1 MISHDLLITIVIT
14 ITLGVAGQLLGEK
27 TRLPAIIYLLGL
39 GVLFGPDLI
48 GWVDPSLLGKG
59 LYALTF
65 LSVAIILFEG
75 GLTLQVKNVKQVSK
89 PVLYLISLGAL
100 ITWAGGALLCKIL
113 LDTSWTMAIL
123 YGSLVIV
130 TGPTVIGPL
139 LKTVRVK
146 KSIRTILKWEGIMID
161 PVGAIIAVL
170 ALAFVVSE
178 EASIADTI
186 MGFGV
191 RILFG
196 TFIGLVGG
204 YIMTY
209 IQRMRI
215 SESISTLSIF
225 AIVFLIFGVSEIVI
239 PESGIMSVTI
249 AGIVMGNMKV
259 PNISAIKGFKEK
271 LTMLLVAVLF
281 ILLAANLRLSELSAI
296 GWSGVLVVLGLI
308 FIVRPLNIFASV
320 REKDITLKDK
330 IYLSWISP
338 RGIIAAAVASL
349 FSVTLAEHGFENS
362 SLLVSLTFM
371 TIFITVILQGFTASP
386 VAKLLGVLQQGRN
399 GVIILGGNSFCVAL
413 AKELSNNSIPVLLV
427 DSNTLNC
434 HLARQEGITTECGD
448 ILSDEFWDEM
458 DKSQMNYFLAATSNN
473 ELNSLSVQA
482 AKEHIEKENLYQV
495 RNAYRGQTQ
504 EFDIKKVAGNQ
515 NYDVSIDILGV
526 SSEIQYGKAEIKV
539 IPRDK
544 VTENSRILM
553 GVTEKDKPV
562 FANDISDIPDVTRVI
577 VLE

>member
-1 MISHDLLITIVIT
+1 MISHELLITIIAT

-39 GVLFGPDLI
+39 GILFGPDLI
-48 GWVDPSLLGKG
+48 GWINPSLLGKG

-75 GLTLQVKNVKQVSK
+75 GLTLQIKNVKHVSK
-89 PVLYLISLGAL
+89 SVLYLISVGAL
-100 ITWAGGALLCKIL
+100 ITWAGAALLCKFL
-113 LDTSWTMAIL
+113 LDTSWTLAIL

-146 KSIRTILKWEGIMID
+146 KSIRTILKWEGILID

-178 EASIADTI
+178 EASVANTI

-191 RILFG
+191 RMLFG
-196 TFIGLVGG
+196 TGIGLLGG
-204 YIMTY
+204 FVMSR
-209 IQRMRI
+209 IQRMRL

-225 AIVFLIFGVSEIVI
+225 AVVFMIFGVSEIVI

-259 PNISAIKGFKEK
+259 PNISTVKGFKEK
-271 LTMLLVAVLF
+271 LTLLLVAVLF
-281 ILLAANLRLSELSAI
+281 ILLAANLRLSELAAI
-296 GWSGVLVVLGLI
+296 GWSGVMVVLGLI

-320 REKDITLKDK
+320 REKDIGLKDK

-362 SLLVSLTFM
+362 TLLVSLTFM
-371 TIFITVILQGFTASP
+371 TIFITVILQGFTAAP
-386 VAKLLGVLQQGRN
+386 VAKLLGVLQQGRT
-399 GVIILGGNSFCVAL
+399 GIIILGGNTFCIAL
-413 AKELSNNSIPVLLV
+413 AKELIDNSIPVLLV

-434 HLARQEGITTECGD
+434 HLARQEGINSECGD
-448 ILSDEFWDEM
+448 VLDDEFWDEM
-458 DKSQMNYFLAATSNN
+458 DKSRMNYFLAATSNN
-473 ELNSLSVQA
+473 ELNSLAVQA

-515 NYDVSIDILGV
+515 NYDVSVDVLGV
-526 SSEIQYGKAEIKV
+526 SSEIQRGSKKIATHSPE
-539 IPRDK
+539 
-544 VTENSRILM
+544 TLNEESRILLAIN
-553 GVTEKDKPV
+553 EKGYPV
-562 FANDISDIPDVTRVI
+562 FDTDIEDITDIVKVV

>member
-1 MISHDLLITIVIT
+1 
-14 ITLGVAGQLLGEK
+14 
-27 TRLPAIIYLLGL
+27 
-39 GVLFGPDLI
+39 
-48 GWVDPSLLGKG
+48 
-59 LYALTF
+59 
-65 LSVAIILFEG
+65 
-75 GLTLQVKNVKQVSK
+75 
-89 PVLYLISLGAL
+89 
-100 ITWAGGALLCKIL
+100 
-113 LDTSWTMAIL
+113 
-123 YGSLVIV
+123 
-130 TGPTVIGPL
+130 
-139 LKTVRVK
+139 
-146 KSIRTILKWEGIMID
+146 
-161 PVGAIIAVL
+161 
-170 ALAFVVSE
+170 
-178 EASIADTI
+178 
-186 MGFGV
+186 
-191 RILFG
+191 
-196 TFIGLVGG
+196 
-204 YIMTY
+204 

-225 AIVFLIFGVSEIVI
+225 AIVFLIFGISEIVI

-448 ILSDEFWDEM
+448 IL
-458 DKSQMNYFLAATSNN
+458 
-473 ELNSLSVQA
+473 
-482 AKEHIEKENLYQV
+482 
-495 RNAYRGQTQ
+495 
-504 EFDIKKVAGNQ
+504 
-515 NYDVSIDILGV
+515 
-526 SSEIQYGKAEIKV
+526 
-539 IPRDK
+539 
-544 VTENSRILM
+544 
-553 GVTEKDKPV
+553 
-562 FANDISDIPDVTRVI
+562 
-577 VLE
+577 

>member
-1 MISHDLLITIVIT
+1 
-14 ITLGVAGQLLGEK
+14 
-27 TRLPAIIYLLGL
+27 
-39 GVLFGPDLI
+39 
-48 GWVDPSLLGKG
+48 
-59 LYALTF
+59 
-65 LSVAIILFEG
+65 
-75 GLTLQVKNVKQVSK
+75 
-89 PVLYLISLGAL
+89 
-100 ITWAGGALLCKIL
+100 
-113 LDTSWTMAIL
+113 
-123 YGSLVIV
+123 
-130 TGPTVIGPL
+130 
-139 LKTVRVK
+139 
-146 KSIRTILKWEGIMID
+146 
-161 PVGAIIAVL
+161 
-170 ALAFVVSE
+170 
-178 EASIADTI
+178 
-186 MGFGV
+186 
-191 RILFG
+191 
-196 TFIGLVGG
+196 
-204 YIMTY
+204 
-209 IQRMRI
+209 
-215 SESISTLSIF
+215 
-225 AIVFLIFGVSEIVI
+225 
-239 PESGIMSVTI
+239 
-249 AGIVMGNMKV
+249 
-259 PNISAIKGFKEK
+259 
-271 LTMLLVAVLF
+271 
-281 ILLAANLRLSELSAI
+281 LLAANLRLSELSAI